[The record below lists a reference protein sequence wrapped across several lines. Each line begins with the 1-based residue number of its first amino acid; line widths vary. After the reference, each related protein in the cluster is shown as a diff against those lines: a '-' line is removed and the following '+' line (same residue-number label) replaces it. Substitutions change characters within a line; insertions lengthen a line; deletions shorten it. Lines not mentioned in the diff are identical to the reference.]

1 MEKQILFQ
9 KKIWLEIE
17 YYYSSKLQRIDDVNL
32 KIIQQR
38 DEDSDDSGNPT
49 LSQKLIFEKDNRSL
63 LYVPFSS
70 ELTLVKRNI
79 LSAEYGVMLENRA
92 LYFSFIEDGLFDEF
106 ERFCSENHVAIQR
119 VEEDRLRMHGKMETK
134 EKEKAA
140 ASQQGWLA
148 ETLKNLSEQISM
160 TTDLTTDR
168 IKDFTFQINNLE
180 WNAANHW
187 KQDIL
192 KKPIEKP
199 VAIPGFVKGFF
210 SFARST
216 TGFAAKATNGVLDGV
231 VWVAVKTTAVVT
243 YPIKAVIN
251 RVSPAP
257 SASEPEKPPKFPTLS
272 AASSVAGN
280 TIYGVSAVINSVSEA
295 RRKLL
300 DDLAHVADDLITYSA
315 GKDVADITK
324 DSVKTLNNGIDV
336 YSNVAG
342 TSVTKFVTRIA
353 EKTAT
358 KAAKQSLQEALSF
371 NKSDKSKETTPLVN
385 TNNEKAALA

>member
-199 VAIPGFVKGFF
+199 VAIPG
-210 SFARST
+210 
-216 TGFAAKATNGVLDGV
+216 
-231 VWVAVKTTAVVT
+231 
-243 YPIKAVIN
+243 
-251 RVSPAP
+251 
-257 SASEPEKPPKFPTLS
+257 
-272 AASSVAGN
+272 
-280 TIYGVSAVINSVSEA
+280 
-295 RRKLL
+295 
-300 DDLAHVADDLITYSA
+300 
-315 GKDVADITK
+315 
-324 DSVKTLNNGIDV
+324 
-336 YSNVAG
+336 
-342 TSVTKFVTRIA
+342 
-353 EKTAT
+353 
-358 KAAKQSLQEALSF
+358 
-371 NKSDKSKETTPLVN
+371 
-385 TNNEKAALA
+385 